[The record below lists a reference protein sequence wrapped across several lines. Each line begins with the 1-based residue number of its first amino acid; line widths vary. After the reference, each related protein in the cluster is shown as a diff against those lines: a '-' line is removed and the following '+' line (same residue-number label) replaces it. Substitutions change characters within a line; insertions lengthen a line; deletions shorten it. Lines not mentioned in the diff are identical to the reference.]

1 MKTNKNY
8 WNIIIKT
15 TAILVV
21 VVAVIYGIK
30 YFIFASQYED
40 TNDAHVE
47 SYINPVSARA
57 GGYIKEVLFEEH
69 QFVKKGDT
77 LVILDNRE
85 YLAKKEI
92 AEAALEAAKANL
104 VVLNAGI
111 RSARTGTLVNK
122 NQIATAEANL
132 WKQKQDIVRYE
143 RLLQDEAVTRSDY
156 ERIKTQYDVAENS
169 YKASNNS
176 LKTSMEKISELES
189 KRELLEADIHRS
201 KANLS
206 LAEINLS
213 YTVITSPYTGY
224 TGRKNILEGQQ
235 VQPGQPLVSIVNEKS
250 KWVIA
255 NFKETQVAGMHM
267 GQAVE
272 VELDAFPDKVFKGE
286 IAAIAAATGSE
297 FSLLP
302 SDNST
307 GNFVKIIKRVPV
319 KIVFT
324 EKDISQVKSGMNAT
338 VSVDMSTQN
347 K

>member
-1 MKTNKNY
+1 M
-8 WNIIIKT
+8 
-15 TAILVV
+15 
-21 VVAVIYGIK
+21 
-30 YFIFASQYED
+30 
-40 TNDAHVE
+40 
-47 SYINPVSARA
+47 
-57 GGYIKEVLFEEH
+57 
-69 QFVKKGDT
+69 
-77 LVILDNRE
+77 
-85 YLAKKEI
+85 
-92 AEAALEAAKANL
+92 
-104 VVLNAGI
+104 
-111 RSARTGTLVNK
+111 
-122 NQIATAEANL
+122 
-132 WKQKQDIVRYE
+132 
-143 RLLQDEAVTRSDY
+143 
-156 ERIKTQYDVAENS
+156 
-169 YKASNNS
+169 
-176 LKTSMEKISELES
+176 
-189 KRELLEADIHRS
+189 
-201 KANLS
+201 
-206 LAEINLS
+206 
-213 YTVITSPYTGY
+213 ITSPYTGY